1 MNNHGQLASW
11 LEHGANFK
19 RVQTEKS
26 YRCREKKK
34 HLWLPGGKR
43 RMDKLGDWDWH
54 IHTTIYKTGN

>member
-26 YRCREKKK
+26 YRCRGKKK
-34 HLWLPGGKR
+34 TYGYQEVREGW
-43 RMDKLGDWDWH
+43 
-54 IHTTIYKTGN
+54 IN